1 MVRSELIRKL
11 AETHPQFPL
20 PVLEAAVAVILDE
33 ITGSLAHGNRVEF
46 RGFGSFVSKIRDAR
60 MGRNPKNGDAV
71 QVETKQVAR
80 FKASTQLVARL
91 NSRG

>member
-11 AETHPQFPL
+11 AETHPQLPL

-33 ITGSLAHGNRVEF
+33 ITGSLAQGNRVEF